1 MDDLQKSKIRSLQYW
16 YVDGVSEIGTGIVV
30 ILMGCFNLV
39 MLLLPKSTWTA
50 WLLGLGQPLLIL
62 AAFLIMSRLIQAFKE
77 RVTYPRTGYVVYI
90 KPKGNARI
98 TRAILVGTVAAGI
111 SILVTLIDG
120 MLNKQFVPLFASAL
134 LCLALVIFAWN
145 YGVKRFY
152 LLGVYVLL
160 LGAAF
165 AVIHLPEGFAYVW
178 MFIFFGAGWVLT
190 GTTALVHYLRTTQS
204 ADTEDLE

>member
-1 MDDLQKSKIRSLQYW
+1 MDDLQKSKLRSLQYW

-30 ILMGCFNLV
+30 VLMGGLNLV
-39 MLLLPKSTWTA
+39 MLLLPERTWTS

-62 AAFLIMSRLIQAFKE
+62 AAFIIMSRLVQAFKE
-77 RVTYPRTGYVVYI
+77 RVTYPRTGYVGYF
-90 KPKGNARI
+90 KPKGNVRI
-98 TRAILVGTVAAGI
+98 TRAILVGAVAAGI

-120 MLNKQFVPLFASAL
+120 MLNKQFVPLFMAAL

-165 AVIHLPEGFAYVW
+165 AIIHLPEGFDYVW
-178 MFIFFGAGWVLT
+178 LFIFFGAGWVLT
-190 GTTALVHYLRTTQS
+190 GTTALVHYLRTTQ
-204 ADTEDLE
+204 AAETEDLE